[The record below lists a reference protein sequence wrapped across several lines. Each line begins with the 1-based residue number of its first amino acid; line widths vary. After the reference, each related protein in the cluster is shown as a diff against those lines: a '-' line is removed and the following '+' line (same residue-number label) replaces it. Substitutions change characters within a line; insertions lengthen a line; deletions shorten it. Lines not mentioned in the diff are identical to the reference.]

1 MKIGELAKQ
10 AGCSVE
16 TVRYYE
22 REGLLP
28 HPERGA
34 NNYRTYGTSHLESLC
49 FIRNCRA
56 LEMTLEEIRT
66 LMHVRLDSER
76 DCSEVNAI
84 LDAHIAHVT
93 ERIESLRS
101 LQRQLVS
108 LRGMCSHV
116 QPRKSCD
123 ILQELIS
130 GQGLN
135 LGDEQS
141 RRSCVPGTHGGC
153 AKTHG
158 HR

>member
-34 NNYRTYGTSHLESLC
+34 NNYRFYGASHLESLR
-49 FIRNCRA
+49 FIRNCRV
-56 LEMTLEEIRT
+56 LEMTLEEIRA
-66 LMHVRLDSER
+66 LMHLRLDSER
-76 DCSEVNAI
+76 DCSEVNDI

-93 ERIESLRS
+93 ERIDNLRI

-116 QPRKSCD
+116 RPRKSCA
-123 ILQELIS
+123 ILRELIS
-130 GQGLN
+130 TQDLDP
-135 LGDEQS
+135 GDDQPG
-141 RRSCVPGTHGGC
+141 RRCIPGAHGGC

-158 HR
+158 H